1 MLVAVAERIVAEATY
16 DVRIVGV
23 ALYLVEGG
31 IVHVGNHCPDVFL
44 SVVSAQAQLPR
55 FAASGRDVVAERFRD
70 DSHRV
75 GRNSRDKGDY
85 FIIYLVVSDCEQLNL
100 CFAVFRNQSFAFK
113 RPYSFHKWSP
123 AFVDYFTVAVCDDG
137 IYKSVVA

>member
-1 MLVAVAERIVAEATY
+1 MLVAERIVAEATY

-31 IVHVGNHCPDVFL
+31 IVHVGNHSSDVFL
-44 SVVSAQAQLPR
+44 SVVSAQAQFPR
-55 FAASGRDVVAERFRD
+55 LAASGRDVVTERFRD

-75 GRNSRDKGDY
+75 GRNSRDNGDC

-100 CFAVFRNQSFAFK
+100 CFAVFRNQGFALK
-113 RPYSFHKWSP
+113 RPYCFHKWSP
-123 AFVDYFTVAVCDDG
+123 AFVDYFTVAVRDYG
-137 IYKSVVA
+137 IDESVVA